1 MPQLFAN
8 NAAAMLA
15 STISPTATQ
24 LTIDPARSGVF
35 RLANTT
41 DWVSPGDWFK
51 VTLEDA
57 DGNMEIIYVGV
68 HTSGSPTFDNLL
80 RGQEGTTARSWTA
93 GEAIV
98 EIRLT
103 RADVEAVITGGFASR
118 SVVSTNGVDFDNLI
132 ASGVYPLS
140 GDGTWTGSSHAPIAA
155 AANGQVEV
163 FANGTF
169 VVQELATFNPISFWR
184 RGKVASTWGN
194 WYRMDAADAT
204 AVGRALMAAASKTAA
219 RAVFVEDGL
228 KLSNYGIVNSLACFK
243 TGEALPTT
251 DVGPIWHADFASIMF
266 WQLFSLNGAN
276 YSGYASQF
284 VGRLEPD
291 SQPTPR
297 IGQVKTGFTNLSK
310 VARPQLWNWALHNNL
325 VESAA
330 SWSAGRQVYCDNG
343 DGTFKGPDL
352 RAKSIR
358 IWDDGAGVDAGR
370 LFGSAQLDAIQNIV
384 GAFNGIMGGGLAAS
398 GAFSVPL
405 TYNNQISSG
414 VIGSQ
419 PSGFTFDASRV
430 VRTASETRVAN
441 FVQLGSI
448 QL

>member
-8 NAAAMLA
+8 NTLSLLA
-15 STISPTATQ
+15 STVSPTATQ
-24 LTIDPARSGVF
+24 ITIDPAQAGVF
-35 RLANTT
+35 RVANTAN
-41 DWVSPGDWFK
+41 WASPNDWFK

-57 DGNMEIIYVGV
+57 DGHVEIIYVGM
-68 HTSGSPTFDNLL
+68 HASGSPTLDNLL

-98 EIRLT
+98 ESRLT
-103 RADVEAVITGGFASR
+103 RADVESVITGGFGSR
-118 SVVSTNGVDFDNLI
+118 TTVSTNGVDFDNLI
-132 ASGVYPLS
+132 VSGAYPLS
-140 GDGTWTGSSHAPIAA
+140 GDGTWAGSSHGPTSAV
-155 AANGQVEV
+155 ANGQLDV
-163 FANGTF
+163 FANGSF

-276 YSGYASQF
+276 YSGYASQY
-284 VGRLEPD
+284 VGRIEPD
-291 SQPTPR
+291 SQPTAR
-297 IGQVKTGFTNLSK
+297 TGKVKTGFTSLAK
-310 VARPQLWNWALHNNL
+310 AARPQLWNWALHNDL
-325 VESAA
+325 VVPTG
-330 SWSAGRQVYCDNG
+330 SWQPGRPIYCDNG
-343 DGTFKGPDL
+343 DGTFKGPDV
-352 RAKSIR
+352 RAEYMR
-358 IWDDGAGVDAGR
+358 FWDDGRGVDAGR
-370 LFGSAQLDAIQNIV
+370 LFTEWK
-384 GAFNGIMGGGLAAS
+384 NGQM
-398 GAFSVPL
+398 
-405 TYNNQISSG
+405 
-414 VIGSQ
+414 
-419 PSGFTFDASRV
+419 PSHSHMYW
-430 VRTASETRVAN
+430 ASETSIDGSAPDVERWTGYRASGYWTSDTGGTEN
-441 FVQLGSI
+441 SSENRPRGFVQLGSI